1 MIRIR
6 TSLVSVPITEY
17 LSSDSYL
24 WKYSVVILLRGSKFR
39 VDLPHYTY
47 DRRYFWELENWQEN
61 RRAFIF
67 FYHGTSDH
75 DLRDGLKISGYLTLN
90 SKFPRTQT
98 SRTSVQYSIL
108 CVNTII
114 FGFSKNKLHTRLCLY
129 SLMQTNSMQRKH
141 STKFGRMCRVLLI
154 GKPKVSLKKMLP
166 RSKKHHRSVLE
177 FFLKKETELFAR
189 CCSRKSW

>member
-1 MIRIR
+1 M
-6 TSLVSVPITEY
+6 
-17 LSSDSYL
+17 SSFCVEANL
-24 WKYSVVILLRGSKFR
+24 ELTCPTTHTIAATFENSKIDKKTAEHLF
-39 VDLPHYTY
+39 
-47 DRRYFWELENWQEN
+47 
-61 RRAFIF
+61 F

-177 FFLKKETELFAR
+177 FFFKKETELFAR
-189 CCSRKSW
+189 CCSRKS